1 MVGGG
6 PHEKSFVVQND
17 QHLYGNTVASTDLL
31 QRGCEELKTQ
41 VLPSF
46 AAARASLHPTGGLP
60 LIAMNAEIYCNT
72 TTSTV
77 GNHPKTVGAQRNQLL
92 PKNRS
97 EGWFG
102 SATNVTIFSHAG
114 FEIFKTSKRVAT
126 QQISGTRELAKSV
139 VFNGGPHDMSS
150 PQTYRLMKSRPSSVT
165 SYV

>member
-31 QRGCEELKTQ
+31 QRGREELKTQ
-41 VLPSF
+41 VLPSI

-77 GNHPKTVGAQRNQLL
+77 GNHPKAVGAQRNQPL

-97 EGWFG
+97 EGVVWQRDERHDF
-102 SATNVTIFSHAG
+102 F
-114 FEIFKTSKRVAT
+114 
-126 QQISGTRELAKSV
+126 TRGV
-139 VFNGGPHDMSS
+139 
-150 PQTYRLMKSRPSSVT
+150 
-165 SYV
+165 